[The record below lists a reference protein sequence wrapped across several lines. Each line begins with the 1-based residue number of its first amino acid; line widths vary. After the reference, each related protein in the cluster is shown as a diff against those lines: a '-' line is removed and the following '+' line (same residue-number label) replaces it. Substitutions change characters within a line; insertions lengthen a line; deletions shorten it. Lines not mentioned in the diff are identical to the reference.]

1 MALQPTIHRSSRAAA
16 LILVALESLPCGCV
30 AGIYQANPTVVEVE
44 LVEAKGPHCMYDE
57 HRMGDV
63 VRLGLPEILEPGNE
77 STV

>member
-1 MALQPTIHRSSRAAA
+1 MFSQPTTHRSRAAA
-16 LILVALESLPCGCV
+16 LTLVALESLPCGCV

-44 LVEAKGPHCMYDE
+44 LVEAKGPHCVYDE

-77 STV
+77 TTV